1 MFPVVRSNPNV
12 NNNTTSNR
20 AIPDVATTTSR
31 PASASLPDIASFTRR
46 LRDLER
52 SLVDTN
58 EELRTVKRDYQ
69 LLRQDY
75 EELQAR
81 TTGNIDHEDKKHG
94 FPGTEDDLK
103 ILHVSILVFVVFFR
117 YLHLVFRA

>member
-12 NNNTTSNR
+12 NNNR
-20 AIPDVATTTSR
+20 AIPNVAITTSC

-103 ILHVSILVFVVFFR
+103 ILHVSILVSVVFFR

>member
-1 MFPVVRSNPNV
+1 MFPVVRFNPNV

-46 LRDLER
+46 LRDLEQ

-58 EELRTVKRDYQ
+58 EELRIVRRDYQ

-75 EELQAR
+75 EELQAWV
-81 TTGNIDHEDKKHG
+81 TGNIDNEDKKHRL
-94 FPGTEDDLK
+94 PDTEDDLK
-103 ILHVSILVFVVFFR
+103 ILHVSILVFLVFFR
-117 YLHLVFRA
+117 YLQLVFRA